1 MTMNTKEYQEFM
13 DRWLKDVELTMSTFR
28 VSDLAAVVLLVGD
41 RMIKSLDDL
50 SRSAREG
57 AKAAHEYLVERGL
70 YED

>member
-50 SRSAREG
+50 SQSAREC

-70 YED
+70 YEG